1 MGDVGTEIVYMPKS
15 DGSHYVDGFLNYE
28 GEEVATVKGTYKSE
42 GNGYLDVE
50 VGMEKLPLHFVN
62 GFVPDQ
68 IMGLKGYGEGKLSLK
83 GALSQLDV
91 EGEVSIW
98 ISAYLVSVPYG
109 ITMRFAN
116 DPVRIIDS
124 ELLFENSMMYANNE
138 SPLNTQGSLDFT
150 NLEKMML
157 DIRMR
162 AQNFLLIDAKEN
174 ARSEAFGKAYVNFY
188 GAMRGPVSNLKMQ
201 GKLDVLGNTDMTYVL
216 KESELTTDTQLD
228 ELVKFTNF
236 KEWKPVVVERPALE
250 GLNMMLGMS
259 IDESAHI
266 LCALNADQTNYID
279 LMGGGNLTMTYN
291 SVDGIGITGK
301 YTLNNGKMK
310 YRCLSFRSRRLISRT
325 AATSSLTGDPFNPTL
340 NITATENV
348 RTTVNEG
355 QGNRS
360 LGRFHLWRK
369 TLTDIE

>member
-1 MGDVGTEIVYMPKS
+1 
-15 DGSHYVDGFLNYE
+15 
-28 GEEVATVKGTYKSE
+28 
-42 GNGYLDVE
+42 
-50 VGMEKLPLHFVN
+50 
-62 GFVPDQ
+62 
-68 IMGLKGYGEGKLSLK
+68 
-83 GALSQLDV
+83 
-91 EGEVSIW
+91 
-98 ISAYLVSVPYG
+98 
-109 ITMRFAN
+109 
-116 DPVRIIDS
+116 
-124 ELLFENSMMYANNE
+124 
-138 SPLNTQGSLDFT
+138 
-150 NLEKMML
+150 
-157 DIRMR
+157 MR

-174 ARSEAFGKAYVNFY
+174 ARSEAFGKAYVNFF

-236 KEWKPVVVERPALE
+236 KSGKPVVVERPALE

-279 LMGGGNLTMTYN
+279 LMGGGDLTMTYN

-310 YRCLSFRSRRLISRT
+310 Y
-325 AATSSLTGDPFNPTL
+325 SLPIIPLKTFDIQDGSYIEFNGDPFNPTL

-355 QGNRS
+355 QGTGRS
-360 LGRFHLWRK
+360 VDFICGVKLSQ
-369 TLTDIE
+369 TLNKPGIQFIVS